1 MLSCAGE
8 KRSSTM
14 PWVGTGP
21 RRILMHKVV
30 LLRHGQS
37 EWNKSNQF
45 TGWHDVDLTE
55 QGRAEARE
63 AGRLLKAEGFD
74 FDVAYTSVL
83 KRAIRTLWIALDEMD
98 RLWMPVHR
106 HWRLNERH
114 YGALQGL
121 NKAETA
127 AKHGE
132 EQVLI
137 WRRSYDIRPPAL
149 DPGDERNPKN
159 DRRYAH
165 LTEHEAPLT
174 ECLKDTV
181 DRVMEYW
188 DDVIVGDIETGKR
201 VIIAAHG
208 NSLRALVKHLDGMSD
223 DAEVRHERQKNLWEQ
238 KIGTEF
244 QYLETKNNME
254 RLQKQL
260 ATLRSQANMA
270 NTTAP
275 FAGYV
280 DEIFV
285 KRGENAGPGSQ
296 LLRLVSLSQ
305 VNVVAEISE
314 FYLTK
319 VKRGDSVNINFPS
332 LDLDMKAPITL
343 VGQTINPD
351 NRTFRIEIKL
361 NNPNNSIKPDLL
373 ATVKIKNEDKSESI
387 VIPTN
392 LIQNDNIGDFVF
404 VVDKKDKK
412 RIAKKVRVKRGETY
426 DNQTVI
432 ENGLKGGEKLIEK
445 GFREVVDGSLIE
457 VEGAAK
463 EKIAKK

>member
-1 MLSCAGE
+1 MKSKLSYLIILLTLSFVACGPSKDEVTLKKDELKE
-8 KRSSTM
+8 KRKA
-14 PWVGTGP
+14 
-21 RRILMHKVV
+21 LD
-30 LLRHGQS
+30 Q
-37 EWNKSNQF
+37 
-45 TGWHDVDLTE
+45 
-55 QGRAEARE
+55 
-63 AGRLLKAEGFD
+63 LKAEIN
-74 FDVAYTSVL
+74 VL
-83 KRAIRTLWIALDEMD
+83 EKEITKLDPTFVSKNVNITLVTTKDIAPGSFKSYQEIQGTVESDNN
-98 RLWMPVHR
+98 VI
-106 HWRLNERH
+106 LN
-114 YGALQGL
+114 
-121 NKAETA
+121 AETNGIVRSITVSEGQFVGMGQLLVA
-127 AKHGE
+127 QDS
-132 EQVLI
+132 QVLI
-137 WRRSYDIRPPAL
+137 NSIEEVKKAL
-149 DPGDERNPKN
+149 E
-159 DRRYAH
+159 
-165 LTEHEAPLT
+165 L
-174 ECLKDTV
+174 
-181 DRVMEYW
+181 
-188 DDVIVGDIETGKR
+188 
-201 VIIAAHG
+201 
-208 NSLRALVKHLDGMSD
+208 
-223 DAEVRHERQKNLWEQ
+223 AEVRHERQKNLWEQ